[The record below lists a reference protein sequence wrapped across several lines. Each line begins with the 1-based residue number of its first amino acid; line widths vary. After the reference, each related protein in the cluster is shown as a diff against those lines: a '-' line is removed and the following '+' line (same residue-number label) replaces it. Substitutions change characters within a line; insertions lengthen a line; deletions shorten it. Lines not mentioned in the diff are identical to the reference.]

1 MTNFY
6 THWERTTAKSEW
18 TNGTQN
24 PQTEIIFSCVYL
36 GHLSPLRFLPYTSVF
51 FLCVVG
57 CLVSLGNDITSI
69 HHCGWLSRKALLDK
83 KQKGTGFVCVLL
95 YLAGPFLLLDWG
107 VCHAHWNSVMRS
119 PMCRLSKTNT
129 TPNVFWIRSAQRD
142 HLAPL
147 VARLPLKLCVSD
159 TCPPLAFFLM
169 ECGGLFRS
177 FFFFPPSLT
186 TKKNNKLSFLI

>member
-1 MTNFY
+1 MEPKIPRLRLFF
-6 THWERTTAKSEW
+6 RVFILA
-18 TNGTQN
+18 
-24 PQTEIIFSCVYL
+24 IFRRCVSC
-36 GHLSPLRFLPYTSVF
+36 HILPF
-51 FLCVVG
+51 FFVC
-57 CLVSLGNDITSI
+57 C
-69 HHCGWLSRKALLDK
+69 WLPCFSRKRHYIHPSLRMVVKESLAG
-83 KQKGTGFVCVLL
+83 QKTEGDWVCVCSLVF
-95 YLAGPFLLLDWG
+95 GRPFLLLDWG